1 MVLFHVK
8 AQSWSVFLSVTWG
21 YSASVTSQYAKDI
34 NTRVWVIFHK
44 IELLWWFFT
53 CQVPAHSFAK
63 FVAKVFDKLQP
74 CADTK
79 SYTPAKNHTS
89 VRHVARHSTDPL
101 HWTPTWG
108 YIRGSGH
115 TFVSSV
121 EKVLADTGK
130 KLFAI
135 IHHEILSF
143 SIAGFHQKGNYKNH
157 KLTHSGK
164 TSFNCL
170 WNKTQKQLQ
179 KNEKLPNGIL
189 QPVQVDAMTHTN
201 AIAQCSL
208 MTTTF
213 LAEICAN
220 RITFCSR
227 NRECDWRPATI
238 H

>member
-1 MVLFHVK
+1 MLWHI
-8 AQSWSVFLSVTWG
+8 Q
-21 YSASVTSQYAKDI
+21 
-34 NTRVWVIFHK
+34 K
-44 IELLWWFFT
+44 ISIQKCESSFIKLNFYDDFFT
-53 CQVPAHSFAK
+53 YQVHAHSFAK

-89 VRHVARHSTDPL
+89 ARHVARHSTDPL

-135 IHHEILSF
+135 MHHEILSF

-170 WNKTQKQLQ
+170 WNKTQMQLLIL
-179 KNEKLPNGIL
+179 KNL
-189 QPVQVDAMTHTN
+189 
-201 AIAQCSL
+201 
-208 MTTTF
+208 
-213 LAEICAN
+213 EI
-220 RITFCSR
+220 T
-227 NRECDWRPATI
+227 
-238 H
+238 

>member
-1 MVLFHVK
+1 MI
-8 AQSWSVFLSVTWG
+8 VFT
-21 YSASVTSQYAKDI
+21 Y
-34 NTRVWVIFHK
+34 
-44 IELLWWFFT
+44 
-53 CQVPAHSFAK
+53 QVPAHSFAK

-164 TSFNCL
+164 TSFNFF
-170 WNKTQKQLQ
+170 WNKTQKMRNYLMGFCKQYRLTQ
-179 KNEKLPNGIL
+179 WRIFM
-189 QPVQVDAMTHTN
+189 QSRWWA
-201 AIAQCSL
+201 CSL

-220 RITFCSR
+220 RIIFCSR